1 MRIGG
6 RALLIAAALQI
17 VLPGVARAA
26 YVYPQFAFFPE
37 KNSNVVVDSV
47 VDTGSVCT
55 HRFGEGPGY
64 KFNSVTVEH
73 EPEQGKLVKVGPAFV
88 YTPNKGFTGKDA
100 YLFKICATM
109 GEQKGCSIIAFV
121 ATVK

>member
-1 MRIGG
+1 MRTGARLLIVAG
-6 RALLIAAALQI
+6 ALLIVMPDA
-17 VLPGVARAA
+17 ARAA
-26 YVYPQFAFFPE
+26 CVYQPFAFFPE
-37 KNSNVVVDSV
+37 KNSNVVVDSI
-47 VDTGSVCT
+47 VDAGSLCT

-64 KFNSVTVEH
+64 KFDSVTVEH
-73 EPEQGKLVKVGPAFV
+73 EPEQGKLTKVGPAFV

-100 YLFKICATM
+100 YLFKICATK

>member
-1 MRIGG
+1 MRTGG
-6 RALLIAAALQI
+6 RALLIGAALLI
-17 VLPGVARAA
+17 VLPTAARAA
-26 YVYPQFAFFPE
+26 CVYPQFDFFPE

-47 VDTGSVCT
+47 VNAGSMCT

-100 YLFKICATM
+100 YLFKICATK

>member
-1 MRIGG
+1 MRTGA
-6 RALLIAAALQI
+6 RLFTIAAALLI
-17 VLPGVARAA
+17 VLPSVARAGCT
-26 YVYPQFAFFPE
+26 YPPYAFFPE

-47 VDTGSVCT
+47 VDAGSLCT
-55 HRFGEGPGY
+55 HRFEEGPGY
-64 KFNSVTVEH
+64 KFTSIAIEH
-73 EPEQGKLVKVGPAFV
+73 APEQGKLTKAGPAFV

-100 YLFKICATM
+100 YLFKICATK